1 MSKLTAKN
9 STKFSNAPRRL
20 LTLTKEQ
27 KYLICE
33 YKTKYP
39 KTKLDILYFVLLTR
53 EVIISLYSTL
63 YYQTFF

>member
-9 STKFSNAPRRL
+9 STLFSNAPRRL

-39 KTKLDILYFVLLTR
+39 KTKLDILAAHFEKELKLEPY
-53 EVIISLYSTL
+53 SL
-63 YYQTFF
+63 